1 MLFTLISELFWQE
14 SQPCTIWYFII
25 DCLVRFSGYFSFVY
39 LVPKCRCQ
47 CKGLRFPLPP
57 ISRRQGLNV
66 PKADWTPPS
75 LTLLFTPACRWPQIC
90 VCVCVCVCVRERVC
104 THTCKCRHRCAR
116 IFSVADTFSQE
127 LPSQIEVIIYL
138 KLPSQDRKPLPDR
151 TLSTAPQCEVPL
163 DQ

>member
-1 MLFTLISELFWQE
+1 MLSTLISELFWQE

-75 LTLLFTPACRWPQIC
+75 LTLLFTPGCRWPQIC
-90 VCVCVCVCVRERVC
+90 VCVCVCESA
-104 THTCKCRHRCAR
+104 HIHANADRCAR

-138 KLPSQDRKPLPDR
+138 ELPSQDRKPLPDR